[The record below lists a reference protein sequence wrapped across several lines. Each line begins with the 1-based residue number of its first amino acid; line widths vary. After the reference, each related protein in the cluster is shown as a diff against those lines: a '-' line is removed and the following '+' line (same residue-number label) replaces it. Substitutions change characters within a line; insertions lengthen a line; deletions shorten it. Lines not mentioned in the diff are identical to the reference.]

1 MNSRLLIIALTLLFA
16 VAPSQAQRKKT
27 TRRQPAKAAIMP
39 QEDIDSLI
47 RIYRFDAADS
57 ALQNNIML
65 KQKRR
70 EATLLEEQQRTQARK
85 GLRMLSAVERVV
97 VFDSLTLPAA
107 RVLDALALS
116 QESGYM
122 LRAKDKGLCDDARST
137 LFANELGDRIIF
149 AQADTAGGSRL
160 YSANVV
166 DREITDRRCLD
177 ELDEDG
183 QSQLNY
189 PFMQAD
195 GQTLY
200 FACQSED
207 GLGGYDIYMTRYDA
221 DENHFLIPE
230 NIGMPFN
237 SPANDYLYCVDETY
251 NIGCFATDRNTSA
264 DSVTVYY
271 FIPNTARRVY
281 NEVEVGNEALRQ
293 LARLSNIGLTWGEQN
308 QVKAAMAR
316 LAQCRNE
323 QHEAANKKPTFTLW
337 VADNRV
343 IHSTDEL
350 PSAEARTA
358 VLQWLKKKD
367 ELASMESQLEAARKR
382 YANASAGERA
392 TLKGNILSMEQSQ
405 EALTQEV
412 KRLKRAAQ
420 RTVIGQ

>member
-1 MNSRLLIIALTLLFA
+1 MNCRLFTIILTLLLA
-16 VAPSQAQRKKT
+16 ASPSWAQRKKT
-27 TRRQPAKAAIMP
+27 VARRPARAVIMP

-57 ALQNNIML
+57 ALQNNITL

-70 EATLLEEQQRTQARK
+70 EATLLEEQQRAQARK
-85 GLRMLSAVERVV
+85 GMRMLSAVERVV
-97 VFDSLTLPAA
+97 VFDSLTLPAS
-107 RVLDALALS
+107 RVLSALALS

-122 LRAKDKGLCDDARST
+122 LRAKDKGLCDDAEST
-137 LFANELGDRIIF
+137 LFANELGDQIIF

-160 YSANVV
+160 YTADVV
-166 DREITDRRCLD
+166 DREIANRRCLD
-177 ELDEDG
+177 ELNEDG

-200 FACQSED
+200 FARQSED

-221 DENHFLIPE
+221 DEKHFLIPE

-251 NIGCFATDRNTSA
+251 NIGCFATDRNTA
-264 DSVTVYY
+264 GDSVTVYY

-281 NEVEVGNEALRQ
+281 DEVEVGSDALRQ
-293 LARLSNIGLTWGEQN
+293 LASLSNIRLTWGEQT
-308 QVKAAMAR
+308 QVKAALMR

-323 QHEAANKKPTFTLW
+323 QRKAANQKPTFTLW

-343 IHSTDEL
+343 IHSIDEL
-350 PSAEARTA
+350 ASPTARTA
-358 VLQWLKKKD
+358 VQQWLDKQN
-367 ELASMESQLEAARKR
+367 ELTRLEHQLQDTRHR
-382 YANASAGERA
+382 YANAAAGERA
-392 TLKGNILSMEQSQ
+392 TLKNNVLGMEQSQ
-405 EALTQEV
+405 EALAAQV
-412 KRLKRAAQ
+412 KQLKRAAQ
-420 RTVIGQ
+420 KAVIAQ